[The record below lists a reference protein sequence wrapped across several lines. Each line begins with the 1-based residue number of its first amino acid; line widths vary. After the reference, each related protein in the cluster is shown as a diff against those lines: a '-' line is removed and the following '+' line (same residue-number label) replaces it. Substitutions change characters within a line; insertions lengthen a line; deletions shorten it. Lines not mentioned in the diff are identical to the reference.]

1 MGIGGNIIFPTPMHP
16 DSDSPLDFALRQ
28 HQQGKA
34 TRVAASNLLIEP
46 QDASIDLMTQMT
58 IEDIGSLELI
68 NTARHNLITGNNIV
82 YKPFSKL
89 SILNSQYDP
98 LRILALADGTPAQ
111 FDAFSIPLENYLPD
125 QLTNVSIDNSGNI
138 IIDFIN
144 IQNGDFVEVEILSQ
158 GTLYSDTIY

>member
-16 DSDSPLDFALRQ
+16 DGDSPLDFALRQ

-144 IQNGDFVEVEILSQ
+144 IQDGDFVEVEILSQ
-158 GTLYSDTIY
+158 GTLYNDTI